1 MDNIDIRKTERR
13 RELKKARA
21 ALPDETRNQMDAA
34 IAQRVMALPEYE
46 SADLVLPYLSFGA
59 EIDTRAIIRDAW
71 SRGKTVALP
80 RCVEGTRLMRWYRV
94 DSFDGLVTSRF
105 GVDEP
110 AEDPQLLVDPNDAAH
125 ALALVPGL
133 EFDRLGYR
141 LGYGGGFYDTFLS
154 EFSGASVGLCR
165 APFLRDEPIE
175 RGEYDLAAGI
185 VVTDEQ
191 VVR

>member
-110 AEDPQLLVDPNDAAH
+110 AEDP
-125 ALALVPGL
+125 
-133 EFDRLGYR
+133 
-141 LGYGGGFYDTFLS
+141 
-154 EFSGASVGLCR
+154 
-165 APFLRDEPIE
+165 
-175 RGEYDLAAGI
+175 
-185 VVTDEQ
+185 
-191 VVR
+191 